1 MGCFCTCPTDFT
13 GGVFLYLCQT
23 DPTGWVFLYLSHTD
37 STGEA
42 FLYLS
47 HIDLTSGVFLYLF
60 VVSVPGLGGGVGS
73 WRHHRL
79 SVCVL
84 CVCARPWWWCGVL
97 ASSQALCVLC
107 LCQALVVVWGPGV
120 ITGSLCVR
128 CVCARPW
135 WWCGVPASSRVPC
148 VLSSSSASADCPRP
162 EARPSPWRSRTSK
175 PGTRTKRRKR
185 RGAKTCIRQQHK
197 ATAWRSRTSKP
208 GTHRRRNRRRAKS
221 RNRQRHKATELW
233 PASRRRTLE
242 LPSITT
248 AYRAAVFISC
258 CLSQRQ
264 RGSGKWSDNANGLK
278 FLTIIVMKCL

>member
-1 MGCFCTCPTDFT
+1 MTSLVGCFCIYARLTPLVGCFCICPTLTPLVRRFCI
-13 GGVFLYLCQT
+13 Y
-23 DPTGWVFLYLSHTD
+23 PT
-37 STGEA
+37 
-42 FLYLS
+42 
-47 HIDLTSGVFLYLF
+47 LTSL
-60 VVSVPGLGGGVGS
+60 VGCFCICS
-73 WRHHRL
+73 
-79 SVCVL
+79 
-84 CVCARPWWWCGVL
+84 
-97 ASSQALCVLC
+97 LC

-120 ITGSLCVR
+120 ITGSLCVLCVCAR
-128 CVCARPW
+128 PCWWCGVPASSRVPCVFVVSVPGLGGGVGSRRHHGFPVCCVCARPW

-264 RGSGKWSDNANGLK
+264 RESGKWSDNANGLK